1 MATPSKCTKTG
12 LIRPLLQILS
22 RQLKPGF
29 SQVKIYL
36 KKKYQ
41 RLTRLFYFISLFFCF
56 IDYSVLFFKCV
67 STLLRF
73 CQDKKYICF
82 FENCFSNVDFFSF
95 FFLPRIWKITSELP
109 VRSPTQMR
117 INQEMA
123 KGKFTLNSNF
133 MFSFSYMRYSRH
145 SFTNNRNHKS
155 KTYPYHCLCLCAIC
169 VGDLTGSSE
178 VIFQNLG
185 RKKSTFEK

>member
-1 MATPSKCTKTG
+1 MATLSNCTKTG

-73 CQDKKYICF
+73 CHDKRYICF
-82 FENCFSNVDFFSF
+82 VFWNYYSNVDFLFLF

-117 INQEMA
+117 INQEVV
-123 KGKFTLNSNF
+123 KGKFTLILNF
-133 MFSFSYMRYSRH
+133 MCH
-145 SFTNNRNHKS
+145 
-155 KTYPYHCLCLCAIC
+155 I
-169 VGDLTGSSE
+169 D
-178 VIFQNLG
+178 Q
-185 RKKSTFEK
+185 

>member
-36 KKKYQ
+36 KKNINVWPDS
-41 RLTRLFYFISLFFCF
+41 LFLFLFFCF

-73 CQDKKYICF
+73 WIKNIFVFLKLF
-82 FENCFSNVDFFSF
+82 FPMLTFFFF

-109 VRSPTQMR
+109 VKSPTQMR
-117 INQEMA
+117 INQDMA
-123 KGKFTLNSNF
+123 KGKFTLILNF
-133 MFSFSYMRYSRH
+133 
-145 SFTNNRNHKS
+145 
-155 KTYPYHCLCLCAIC
+155 IC
-169 VGDLTGSSE
+169 HVD
-178 VIFQNLG
+178 Q
-185 RKKSTFEK
+185 